1 MGLTRFAGCH
11 PGKLRHR
18 AGFSIDPTVML
29 IVAVPMPG
37 CRQISSGS
45 LQGEFSHG
53 LFKLCNGRA
62 VSHGRAFIGSWK
74 RRSRKPRSLAHAEK
88 RMSHVAH
95 AGCSLTYPP
104 RRSWTGAVLV
114 LSLVHAPRQRQ
125 AAPMQALNAPQSVT
139 ATRRHCAPAMPRTA
153 WSAPL
158 F

>member
-53 LFKLCNGRA
+53 LQEFCNAGCATAIGFIQENSVEPQSSSKL
-62 VSHGRAFIGSWK
+62 III
-74 RRSRKPRSLAHAEK
+74 
-88 RMSHVAH
+88 H
-95 AGCSLTYPP
+95 AGKIISRIHISCSAEEEFIES
-104 RRSWTGAVLV
+104 RRGTG
-114 LSLVHAPRQRQ
+114 
-125 AAPMQALNAPQSVT
+125 T
-139 ATRRHCAPAMPRTA
+139 
-153 WSAPL
+153 
-158 F
+158 